1 MKISKIISAMILS
14 FVLVLSSFAQA
25 NAAKRLTAA
34 VADWT
39 GGEISCQVAV
49 SMLEEEL
56 GYKIKRV
63 VFPSGTGLWEAIAA
77 GEIDFACESWP
88 SYAESDSVM
97 MKEDL
102 IYEGK
107 KVGSYNGDGSVDLL
121 GTVGVI
127 GMSDYYIPKY
137 AADALG
143 IKSWKDLNKHKDKFA
158 TIETG
163 SKGRLIACPVA
174 GWNCHD
180 QKRLDL
186 LGIDFQADE
195 LGTEAAAV
203 AEAVAAYKRKEPFL
217 LYLWEPHWFFGA
229 YEMVGVGLPEHADC
243 ETFTEANNWKVC
255 GQGKWPATG
264 WAKDYTMNYGN
275 PETFAKPEHAKAK
288 EFFERMSFQN
298 SDQAVMLVEV
308 KQKNRDLKEVVK
320 EWKDANPDKWKSWI
334 PTN

>member
-1 MKISKIISAMILS
+1 MKISKIISALILS

-77 GEIDFACESWP
+77 GEIDFACETWP
-88 SYAESDSVM
+88 SYAEADSVM

-107 KVGSYNGDGSVDLL
+107 VVGTYDGDGSIDLL
-121 GTVGVI
+121 GTVGII

-229 YEMVGVGLPEHADC
+229 YDMVGVGLPEHADC

-255 GQGKWPATG
+255 GEGKWPATG

-288 EFFERMSFQN
+288 EFFEKMSFQN
-298 SDQAVMLVEV
+298 ADQAVMLVEV
-308 KQKNRDLKEVVK
+308 SQKNRDLKEVVK
-320 EWKDANPDKWKSWI
+320 EWKDANPDKWRSWI
-334 PTN
+334 PN